1 MLDIDQQITRGITF
15 IRLEGELTTTN
26 YYRFAEEVNYLL
38 YSQGMLAYVFNL
50 ENIKKLDNNLLGSL
64 QNKLTEIFLKC
75 GTVAFCGLPEKIK
88 KKMGKRDAL
97 YYIKEEKEVL
107 WSPRENKKENGKKRR
122 LILYKRRKRSISIY

>member
-50 ENIKKLDNNLLGSL
+50 ENIKKLDNNLLGSI

-75 GTVAFCGLPEKIK
+75 GIVAFCGLPEKVK
-88 KKMGKRDAL
+88 KKIGKRDAL
-97 YYIKEEKEVL
+97 YFIKEEKEVFQYI
-107 WSPRENKKENGKKRR
+107 N
-122 LILYKRRKRSISIY
+122 I

>member
-1 MLDIDQQITRGITF
+1 MTSFVESLESIYKKPYIDTRGDIMLDIDQQITRGITF

-50 ENIKKLDNNLLGSL
+50 ENIKKLDNNLLGSI

-75 GTVAFCGLPEKIK
+75 GTVAFCGLSEKVK
-88 KKMGKRDAL
+88 KKIGKRDAL
-97 YYIKEEKEVL
+97 YFIKEEREVFQYI
-107 WSPRENKKENGKKRR
+107 N
-122 LILYKRRKRSISIY
+122 I

>member
-1 MLDIDQQITRGITF
+1 MLDINQQITRGITF

-75 GTVAFCGLPEKIK
+75 GTVALCGLPEKIK

-97 YYIKEEKEVL
+97 YYIKEEKEVFQYI
-107 WSPRENKKENGKKRR
+107 N
-122 LILYKRRKRSISIY
+122 I

>member
-1 MLDIDQQITRGITF
+1 MLDINQQITRGITF

-75 GTVAFCGLPEKIK
+75 GTVAFCGLPK
-88 KKMGKRDAL
+88 KVKKEIGKRDAL
-97 YYIKEEKEVL
+97 YFIKEEREVFQYI
-107 WSPRENKKENGKKRR
+107 N
-122 LILYKRRKRSISIY
+122 I

>member
-1 MLDIDQQITRGITF
+1 MTSFVESLESIYKKSYIDTRGDIMLDINQQIARGITF

-97 YYIKEEKEVL
+97 YYIKEEKEVFQYI
-107 WSPRENKKENGKKRR
+107 N
-122 LILYKRRKRSISIY
+122 I